1 MARPEGTLK
10 SSRRAQSLPGG
21 GKYTQ
26 SPDDEGTKANGCFYA
41 AKMSFISLKYTEY
54 TSVRHQTFVFVHL

>member
-1 MARPEGTLK
+1 MIVARPEGTLK
-10 SSRRAQSLPGG
+10 SSRRVQSLPGG

-41 AKMSFISLKYTEY
+41 AKNVIHFTEI
-54 TSVRHQTFVFVHL
+54 H